1 MKEIITA
8 GILFTIFLSLLIASI
23 RSFREKGF
31 LFNNAYIHA
40 SQKERENMSHKW
52 KYYRQ
57 SGIVLL
63 MVSLIFLLDGIAVL
77 LSLDWTLYIV
87 AAIVIITFIYAIVS
101 SIIIGRKK

>member
-8 GILFTIFLSLLIASI
+8 GILFIIFILLFIASI
-23 RSFREKGF
+23 RSFKEKGF

-77 LSLDWTLYIV
+77 LSLDWTIV
-87 AAIVIITFIYAIVS
+87 TAS
-101 SIIIGRKK
+101 CL